1 MKTGL
6 FFDLRNPPRWQ
17 RPWADHY
24 RSTLDLVG
32 EAEEMGA
39 DAVWLTEHHF
49 TEDGY
54 LPQPLTFAAAVAART
69 SRVRIGT
76 GILLAALRHPRH
88 TAEEAAVVD
97 LVSGGRLELGIGAGF
112 SRREYDAFGADLRR
126 RYSLT
131 DGAAAEVRRL
141 LAEEVTPPPV
151 QSPVP
156 LWMGY
161 QGPQGARRAGLLG
174 TGLLSLDPRLLE
186 PYTEALAEGG
196 HLPSA
201 ARMGGLIDVIV
212 ADDPEEAFRRILP
225 HYTYQVNSYRR
236 MRAVGPDAPRDLTVD
251 EVSAGAVPKGGAPGL
266 TVLTPQA
273 AVRAVR
279 ERTAGLPVEH
289 VYFWASVAAMPEDL
303 VRRHIELLFGEVAPA
318 LRSGAGTV

>member
-24 RSTLDLVG
+24 RGTLDLIA
-32 EAEEMGA
+32 EAEERGA

-131 DGAAAEVRRL
+131 DGAAAEIRRL

-196 HLPSA
+196 HLPSV
-201 ARMGGLIDVIV
+201 ARMGGLMDIIV
-212 ADDPEEAFRRILP
+212 ADDPERAFQRILP
-225 HYTYQVNSYRR
+225 HYAYQVNSYRR
-236 MRAVGPDAPRDLTVD
+236 MGAVGPDAPRDLTLD
-251 EVSAGAVPKGGAPGL
+251 EVAAGAAPKGGAPGL
-266 TVLTPQA
+266 TVLTPQDA
-273 AVRAVR
+273 VQAVRK
-279 ERTAGLPVEH
+279 RTAGLPVEH
-289 VYFWASVAAMPEDL
+289 VYFWASVAAMPDDL
-303 VRRHIELLFGEVAPA
+303 TQRHVDLLLSEVAPA
-318 LRSGAGTV
+318 LRSGSA